1 MNWAIFVTWLFPLH
15 VNIQFMELLNYRK
28 IFENETWMNRVHV
41 RGGSSFFP
49 RGGGGVWPNDDAEHR
64 PLFFWLFWTP
74 VSDVFLA
81 STVLTAW
88 WRFSMHRRCP
98 SRVAAIR
105 FFLLFWTPVSDVFL
119 ASTLTTWWRFSMHI
133 SHVHLA
139 AQGGGGGL
147 NPIVWGWAW
156 DRVL

>member
-1 MNWAIFVTWLFPLH
+1 
-15 VNIQFMELLNYRK
+15 MEPRYNEVLGTRK
-28 IFENETWMNRVHV
+28 ITLLYQVSHYIRVKKPKKYKELGPAKLPCYKRV
-41 RGGSSFFP
+41 LLYPTSLYCAILNP
-49 RGGGGVWPNDDAEHR
+49 RIKVMFSWH
-64 PLFFWLFWTP
+64 L
-74 VSDVFLA
+74 
-81 STVLTAW
+81 LTAW

-98 SRVAAIR
+98 SASR

-119 ASTLTTWWRFSMHI
+119 ASTITTWWRFSMHI

-139 AQGGGGGL
+139 AQGGGGGGL